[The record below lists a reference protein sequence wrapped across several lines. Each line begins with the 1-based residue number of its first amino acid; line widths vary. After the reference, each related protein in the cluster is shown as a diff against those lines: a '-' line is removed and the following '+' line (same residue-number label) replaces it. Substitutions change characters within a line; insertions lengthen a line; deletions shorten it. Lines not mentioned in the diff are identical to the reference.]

1 MKQKVFRIRCR
12 RIILVTINVSPAST
26 SIYLPQLVHKFS
38 TGFGVTFFHRC
49 FGNSRLNPV
58 TEAKRF
64 ERKRKR
70 QEIRAY
76 SVPRSS
82 VFLFV
87 FHLLSVIE
95 LPSSH
100 FHASVFRS
108 SAPWF
113 PHIYATIGCHGWTQ
127 ISPENAFYRKRKT
140 LTVGIFF
147 SLVLLPFF
155 FSISPLTTSQRKSP
169 HSKADFVFT
178 RMVLL

>member
-1 MKQKVFRIRCR
+1 MQVEAEGFSYQTRR
-12 RIILVTINVSPAST
+12 RIILVTINVTPAST

-100 FHASVFRS
+100 FHASVCFVRWHRGSLIFMQRS
-108 SAPWF
+108 D
-113 PHIYATIGCHGWTQ
+113 ATAGHR
-127 ISPENAFYRKRKT
+127 SHRKM
-140 LTVGIFF
+140 LSTVNEK
-147 SLVLLPFF
+147 
-155 FSISPLTTSQRKSP
+155 R
-169 HSKADFVFT
+169 
-178 RMVLL
+178 